1 MNETDLDLLNRYTR
15 QHAEDAFAELV
26 RRHLNLVY
34 SVALRQ
40 VRSPQLAEEVA
51 QSTFTDLARNT
62 HRLAPDT
69 ILTAWLYQVARRSA
83 IDVVRREA
91 GRQLREQIATEMNAA
106 NANDADWSHIEP
118 LLDEAMDALD
128 KTDRAAVLLRYFEN
142 KTLCEV
148 GQTLGTS
155 EDAAQKRV
163 SRAVERL
170 REYFTK
176 HGIRVGA
183 GGLVVLITANAVEAA
198 PAGLAAGI
206 SSAALAPAAAGVVQG
221 AALSASTLTSVKA
234 AIHIMSATKIS
245 VAIGLAAATVI
256 ALEWQQVSIQKQTVK
271 ELEAQ
276 VAQDAQASRAQQS
289 AIEKLQER
297 NAFYARTMESGAR
310 DVAKARARLSA
321 ALKAKPD
328 ASSARATGAK
338 IDLTPAMRD
347 QLSTQ
352 IREKYAPL
360 VKHLNLSL
368 EQADQF
374 YQTLVDYKIKK
385 LEDLQN
391 DETGNIVK
399 VEVGMPSL
407 QTNLQSVLG
416 DASTAQ
422 FWEFETKTLPDQE
435 ARTKADEVFQNNP
448 LTDAQL
454 HQLTQ
459 AERSTMQSI
468 MQSLSDSP
476 AGIVLNQ
483 TATKSQSIQLLDQMN
498 QSVLQQAAAFLSSDQ
513 LQTLATYQSN
523 GLAAAAAATPSDAV
537 SAFLNNP

>member
-1 MNETDLDLLNRYTR
+1 
-15 QHAEDAFAELV
+15 
-26 RRHLNLVY
+26 
-34 SVALRQ
+34 
-40 VRSPQLAEEVA
+40 
-51 QSTFTDLARNT
+51 
-62 HRLAPDT
+62 
-69 ILTAWLYQVARRSA
+69 
-83 IDVVRREA
+83 
-91 GRQLREQIATEMNAA
+91 
-106 NANDADWSHIEP
+106 
-118 LLDEAMDALD
+118 
-128 KTDRAAVLLRYFEN
+128 
-142 KTLCEV
+142 
-148 GQTLGTS
+148 
-155 EDAAQKRV
+155 
-163 SRAVERL
+163 
-170 REYFTK
+170 
-176 HGIRVGA
+176 
-183 GGLVVLITANAVEAA
+183 
-198 PAGLAAGI
+198 
-206 SSAALAPAAAGVVQG
+206 
-221 AALSASTLTSVKA
+221 
-234 AIHIMSATKIS
+234 
-245 VAIGLAAATVI
+245 
-256 ALEWQQVSIQKQTVK
+256 
-271 ELEAQ
+271 
-276 VAQDAQASRAQQS
+276 
-289 AIEKLQER
+289 
-297 NAFYARTMESGAR
+297 
-310 DVAKARARLSA
+310 
-321 ALKAKPD
+321 
-328 ASSARATGAK
+328 
-338 IDLTPAMRD
+338 MRD
-347 QLSTQ
+347 QLATQ

-374 YQTLVDYKIKK
+374 YQTLVDYKIEK

-416 DASTAQ
+416 DAGTAQ